1 MSTNSDITGDRITNA
16 LKGDKQK
23 YRDNW
28 DKVIAREH
36 YLEGVDKVYIKCKG
50 YGEV

>member
-1 MSTNSDITGDRITNA
+1 MGYKSDKSSPVTGDRITNA

-28 DKVIAREH
+28 DKVFGKKHVKE
-36 YLEGVDKVYIKCKG
+36 DKKRTNQ
-50 YGEV
+50 